1 MPSLRRTMA
10 LTRYHLHK
18 RNCVGIFPLLC
29 AFLCGVLLT
38 ALIANTSPTCSPT
51 GRVYD
56 PENSYFLILLI
67 VTAPENFERRSTI
80 RETYLNLRPR
90 MINESYQ
97 EELIHIPPLNERG
110 HVQLE
115 SVAKQRQL
123 LGNYRAWQQKPIK
136 NIKVINFKIK
146 PLFAIGL
153 YGQPKNVRRA
163 IYEEQRVF
171 GDILELEQLQ
181 DSYANLTAKV
191 LHSMRKIDEKYDF
204 KYLAKLDDDTYVKLD
219 LLAEDLLSYYEKLH
233 QVQQQQQQHKTE
245 NHPNNNNHHKGAPLL
260 ELYWGYFRG
269 AATIQKHGV
278 WQETD
283 YTLCDRYGPYAL
295 GGGYVLSKG
304 LVSYIAT
311 YAEQLSLYKSE
322 DIAVGT
328 WLAPFRNIHRRH
340 DVRFDTAWK
349 ARACKDYHMLLHK
362 RTARHMRD
370 LYAGELCTHEEDQP
384 DGKPAALPKEYF
396 YDWTQPPSS
405 CCKTA
410 V

>member
-1 MPSLRRTMA
+1 MSLRRLMA

-18 RNCVGIFPLLC
+18 RHCVGYIPLIC
-29 AFLCGVLLT
+29 AFLFGVLLT
-38 ALIANTSPTCSPT
+38 ALIANTNPSCAPL
-51 GRVYD
+51 GRLYD
-56 PENSYFLILLI
+56 PENSYFLILLV
-67 VTAPENFERRSTI
+67 VTAPENFERRTTI

-90 MINESYQ
+90 LINESYQ
-97 EELIHIPPLNERG
+97 DELIHIPPPLNEHG
-110 HVQLE
+110 QVQPD
-115 SVAKQRQL
+115 SIATQRQL
-123 LGNYRAWQQKPIK
+123 LANYRQWQEKPIK

-146 PLFAIGL
+146 TLFAIGTG
-153 YGQPKNVRRA
+153 GQPKNVRRA
-163 IYEEQRVF
+163 LYEEQRVF
-171 GDILELEQLQ
+171 GDILELEDLH
-181 DSYANLTAKV
+181 DSYGNLTVKV
-191 LHSMRKIDEKYDF
+191 LRSMQHIDTKYDF

-233 QVQQQQQQHKTE
+233 REHQAS
-245 NHPNNNNHHKGAPLL
+245 PSGAIPI

-278 WQETD
+278 WQEHD
-283 YTLCDRYGPYAL
+283 YKLCDRYGPYAL

-304 LVSYIAT
+304 LVSFIAS
-311 YAEQLSLYKSE
+311 YADRLSAYRSE

-349 ARACKDYHMLLHK
+349 PRACQNYHLLLHK

-370 LYAGELCTHEEDQP
+370 LYRGEMCTHEEDT
-384 DGKPAALPKEYF
+384 PAAGGGGPTPAEYY
-396 YDWTQPPSS
+396 YDWSQPPSS
-405 CCKTA
+405 CCRTL

>member
-1 MPSLRRTMA
+1 MA
-10 LTRYHLHK
+10 LTRYYLHK
-18 RNCVGIFPLLC
+18 RTCVGIVPLVC
-29 AFLCGVLLT
+29 AFLFGILLT
-38 ALIANTSPTCSPT
+38 VLFANTNPACTPV

-56 PENSYFLILLI
+56 PENSYFLMLLI
-67 VTAPENFERRSTI
+67 VTAPENFERRTTI

-97 EELIHIPPLNERG
+97 EELIHIPPFNDRG
-110 HVQLE
+110 QIMLE
-115 SVAKQRQL
+115 SIETQRHL
-123 LGNYRAWQQKPIK
+123 LTNYRAWLQKPIK

-153 YGQPKNVRRA
+153 HGQPKNIRRA

-171 GDILELEQLQ
+171 GDILELEEVQ
-181 DSYANLTAKV
+181 DSYANLTRKL
-191 LHSMRKIDEKYDF
+191 LHSMQKIDAKYDF

-219 LLAEDLLSYYEKLH
+219 VLAEDLLSYYEKLH
-233 QVQQQQQQHKTE
+233 QVQRQHKGTQG
-245 NHPNNNNHHKGAPLL
+245 PM

-269 AATIQKHGV
+269 AATIQKQGA
-278 WQETD
+278 WQEKD
-283 YTLCDRYGPYAL
+283 YFLCDRYGPYAL

-304 LVSYIAT
+304 LVSFIAT
-311 YAEQLSLYKSE
+311 YADQLTMYKSE

-349 ARACKDYHMLLHK
+349 PRACQDYHMLLHK
-362 RTARHMRD
+362 RTARHMREI
-370 LYAGELCTHEEDQP
+370 YAGEMCTHEEDQP
-384 DGKPAALPKEYF
+384 AGGRALPKEYF
-396 YDWTQPPSS
+396 YDWTLPPSM
-405 CCKTA
+405 CCKTT

>member
-1 MPSLRRTMA
+1 MSSLRRTMA

-18 RNCVGIFPLLC
+18 RTFVGFVPLLC
-29 AFLCGVLLT
+29 AFLLGMLVT
-38 ALIANTSPTCSPT
+38 ALIANTNPSCAPV

-67 VTAPENFERRSTI
+67 VTAPENFERRTTI

-97 EELIHIPPLNERG
+97 EELIHIPPYNERG
-110 HVQLE
+110 HLQHE
-115 SVAKQRQL
+115 SVEVQRTL
-123 LGNYRAWQQKPIK
+123 LTNYRAWLQKPIK

-146 PLFAIGL
+146 PLFAIGMH
-153 YGQPKNVRRA
+153 GQPKNIRRA

-171 GDILELEQLQ
+171 GDILELEALQ
-181 DSYANLTAKV
+181 DSYANLTSKL
-191 LHSMRKIDEKYDF
+191 LHSMRKIDAKYDF
-204 KYLAKLDDDTYVKLD
+204 RYLAKLDDDTYVKLD
-219 LLAEDLLSYYEKLH
+219 VLAEDLLSYYEKLH
-233 QVQQQQQQHKTE
+233 QVQQQQP
-245 NHPNNNNHHKGAPLL
+245 HPNKGPM

-269 AATIQKHGV
+269 AATIQKQGA
-278 WQETD
+278 WQEKD
-283 YTLCDRYGPYAL
+283 YSLCDRYGPYAL

-311 YAEQLSLYKSE
+311 YADQLSMYKSE

-349 ARACKDYHMLLHK
+349 PRACKDYHMLLHK

-370 LYAGELCTHEEDQP
+370 LYAGEMCTHEED
-384 DGKPAALPKEYF
+384 KPTGALPREYY
-396 YDWTQPPSS
+396 YDWTQPPST
-405 CCKTA
+405 CCNTA

>member
-1 MPSLRRTMA
+1 MA

-18 RNCVGIFPLLC
+18 RSCVGIVPLVC

-38 ALIANTSPTCSPT
+38 ALIANTKPACAPL
-51 GRVYD
+51 GQLYD
-56 PENSYFLILLI
+56 PENSYFLLLLI
-67 VTAPENFERRSTI
+67 VTAPENFERRTTI

-97 EELIHIPPLNERG
+97 EAIIHIPTYNERG
-110 HVQLE
+110 QLQQE
-115 SVAKQRQL
+115 SVETQRQL
-123 LGNYRAWQQKPIK
+123 LANYRAWLEKPVR

-153 YGQPKNVRRA
+153 HGQPKNIRRA

-171 GDILELEQLQ
+171 GDILELNELQ

-191 LHSMRKIDEKYDF
+191 VQSMQKIDAKYDF
-204 KYLAKLDDDTYVKLD
+204 RYLAKLDDDTYVKLD

-233 QVQQQQQQHKTE
+233 REAGQQARK
-245 NHPNNNNHHKGAPLL
+245 PSKSGAGTPI

-269 AATIQKHGV
+269 AATIQKHGA
-278 WQETD
+278 WQEHD
-283 YTLCDRYGPYAL
+283 YSLCDRYGPYAL

-304 LVSYIAT
+304 LVSYIA
-311 YAEQLSLYKSE
+311 QNGDRLNLYRSE
-322 DIAVGT
+322 DIAVGS

-349 ARACKDYHMLLHK
+349 ARACKNYHMLLHK
-362 RTARHMRD
+362 RTAQHMKD
-370 LYAGELCTHEEDQP
+370 LYAGELCTHEENASAGSSPQ
-384 DGKPAALPKEYF
+384 PKEYF

-405 CCKTA
+405 CCKTG

>member
-1 MPSLRRTMA
+1 MSSFRRIMA

-18 RNCVGIFPLLC
+18 RTCVGIVPLLC
-29 AFLCGVLLT
+29 AFLFGVFLT
-38 ALIANTSPTCSPT
+38 ALIANTNPACAPM

-67 VTAPENFERRSTI
+67 VTAPENFERRTTI

-97 EELIHIPPLNERG
+97 EELIHIPSFNDRG
-110 HVQLE
+110 HIKLE
-115 SVAKQRQL
+115 SIETQRQL
-123 LGNYRAWQQKPIK
+123 LTNYRAWLQKPIK

-146 PLFAIGL
+146 PLFAIGVH
-153 YGQPKNVRRA
+153 GQPKNIRRA

-171 GDILELEQLQ
+171 GDILELEELQ
-181 DSYANLTAKV
+181 DSYANLTSKL
-191 LHSMRKIDEKYDF
+191 LHSMQKIDAKYDF
-204 KYLAKLDDDTYVKLD
+204 RYLAKLDDDTYVKLD
-219 LLAEDLLSYYEKLH
+219 VLAEDLLSYYEKLH
-233 QVQQQQQQHKTE
+233 QVQQHQ
-245 NHPNNNNHHKGAPLL
+245 KGKGPM

-269 AATIQKHGV
+269 AATIQKQGA
-278 WQETD
+278 WQEKD
-283 YTLCDRYGPYAL
+283 YVLCDRYGPYAL

-311 YAEQLSLYKSE
+311 YADQLTMYKSE

-349 ARACKDYHMLLHK
+349 PRACQDYHMLLHK

-370 LYAGELCTHEEDQP
+370 IYAGEMCTHEEDQP
-384 DGKPAALPKEYF
+384 SGGGTLPKEYF
-396 YDWTQPPSS
+396 YDWTQPPSL
-405 CCKTA
+405 CCKTT

>member
-1 MPSLRRTMA
+1 MA

-18 RNCVGIFPLLC
+18 RNCASFVPLLFG
-29 AFLCGVLLT
+29 FLCGVLL
-38 ALIANTSPTCSPT
+38 AVWIVNTNPTCSPM

-67 VTAPENFERRSTI
+67 VTAPENFERRTTI

-97 EELIHIPPLNERG
+97 EELIHIPSFNERG
-110 HVQLE
+110 QIQLE
-115 SVAKQRQL
+115 PIETQRQL
-123 LGNYRAWQQKPIK
+123 LSAYRGWLRKPIK

-146 PLFAIGL
+146 PLFAIGMH
-153 YGQPKNVRRA
+153 GQPKNIRRA

-181 DSYANLTAKV
+181 DSYANLTSKV
-191 LHSMRKIDEKYDF
+191 LQSMQKIDEKYDF

-233 QVQQQQQQHKTE
+233 QVQKQQR
-245 NHPNNNNHHKGAPLL
+245 KGGPL

-269 AATIQKHGV
+269 AATIQKQGV
-278 WQETD
+278 WQEKD
-283 YTLCDRYGPYAL
+283 YLLCDRYGPYAL

-311 YAEQLSLYKSE
+311 YADQLTLYKSE

-328 WLAPFRNIHRRH
+328 WLTPFRNIHRRH
-340 DVRFDTAWK
+340 DARFDTAWK

-384 DGKPAALPKEYF
+384 EGRPVALPKEYF

>member
-1 MPSLRRTMA
+1 MKLRRLMA
-10 LTRYHLHK
+10 FTRYQLHK
-18 RNCVGIFPLLC
+18 RHCVSGYVPLVC
-29 AFLCGVLLT
+29 AFLLGVLLT
-38 ALIANTSPTCSPT
+38 ALFVNTGPTCAPV

-56 PENSYFLILLI
+56 PENSFFLILLVI
-67 VTAPENFERRSTI
+67 TAPENFERRTTI

-90 MINESYQ
+90 LINESYQ
-97 EELIHIPPLNERG
+97 DELIHIPPVNERG
-110 HVQLE
+110 QVE
-115 SVAKQRQL
+115 PDSVATQRKL
-123 LGNYRAWQQKPIK
+123 LNSFRLWREKPIK

-153 YGQPKNVRRA
+153 GEQPKNVRRA

-171 GDILELEQLQ
+171 SDILELENLH
-181 DSYANLTAKV
+181 DSYGNLTTKV
-191 LHSMRKIDEKYDF
+191 LRSMQHIDAKYDF

-233 QVQQQQQQHKTE
+233 RERSVLPSASTDV
-245 NHPNNNNHHKGAPLL
+245 PT

-269 AATIQKHGV
+269 AATIQKHGA
-278 WQETD
+278 WQEHD

-311 YAEQLSLYKSE
+311 NADRLSAYRSE
-322 DIAVGT
+322 DISVGT

-349 ARACKDYHMLLHK
+349 ARACRDYHILLHK
-362 RTARHMRD
+362 RSAHHMRD
-370 LYAGELCTHEEDQP
+370 LYRGELCTHEEDA
-384 DGKPAALPKEYF
+384 PAASNGSPTPREYY

-405 CCKTA
+405 CCKT
-410 V
+410 VV

>member
-1 MPSLRRTMA
+1 MA

-18 RNCVGIFPLLC
+18 RSCVGIVPLVC

-38 ALIANTSPTCSPT
+38 ALIANTNPACSPV
-51 GRVYD
+51 GRIYD

-67 VTAPENFERRSTI
+67 VTAPENFERRTTI

-97 EELIHIPPLNERG
+97 EELIHIPSYNARG
-110 HVQLE
+110 HVQPE
-115 SVAKQRQL
+115 TVDIQREL
-123 LGNYRAWQQKPIK
+123 LKNYRVWLEKPIK

-153 YGQPKNVRRA
+153 HGQPKNIRRA

-171 GDILELEQLQ
+171 GDVLELEELQ
-181 DSYANLTAKV
+181 DSYANLTSKV

-219 LLAEDLLSYYEKLH
+219 VLAEDLLSYYEKWH
-233 QVQQQQQQHKTE
+233 RVQQQQQQNQATRS
-245 NHPNNNNHHKGAPLL
+245 PM

-269 AATIQKHGV
+269 AATIQKHGA
-278 WQETD
+278 WQEND
-283 YTLCDRYGPYAL
+283 YHLCDRYGPYAL

-304 LVSYIAT
+304 LVSFIAT
-311 YAEQLSLYKSE
+311 YADQLTMYKSE
-322 DIAVGT
+322 DIAVGS
-328 WLAPFRNIHRRH
+328 WLAPFRNVHRRH

-349 ARACKDYHMLLHK
+349 ARACRDYHMLLHK

-370 LYAGELCTHEEDQP
+370 LYRGELCTHEEDL
-384 DGKPAALPKEYF
+384 PAAGAAARGALPKEYF

>member
-1 MPSLRRTMA
+1 MSLRRTMA

-18 RNCVGIFPLLC
+18 RSCVGIVPLVC

-38 ALIANTSPTCSPT
+38 ALVANTKPACAPL
-51 GRVYD
+51 GRLYD
-56 PENSYFLILLI
+56 PENSYFLLLLI
-67 VTAPENFERRSTI
+67 VTAPENFERRTTI

-97 EELIHIPPLNERG
+97 EEVIHIPTFNEHG
-110 HVQLE
+110 HLQHE
-115 SVAKQRQL
+115 SVQTQRQL
-123 LGNYRAWQQKPIK
+123 LDNYRAWLEKPVK

-146 PLFAIGL
+146 PLFTIGL
-153 YGQPKNVRRA
+153 LGQPKNIRRA

-171 GDILELEQLQ
+171 GDILELEDLQ

-191 LHSMRKIDEKYDF
+191 VESMKKIDAKYDF
-204 KYLAKLDDDTYVKLD
+204 RYLAKLDDDTYVKLD
-219 LLAEDLLSYYEKLH
+219 LLAEDLMSYYEKLH
-233 QVQQQQQQHKTE
+233 RTKR
-245 NHPNNNNHHKGAPLL
+245 HPPKQPSTDSGTPL

-269 AATIQKHGV
+269 AASIKKQGV
-278 WQETD
+278 WQEHD
-283 YTLCDRYGPYAL
+283 YSLCDRYGPYAL

-304 LVSYIAT
+304 LVSFIAS
-311 YAEQLSLYKSE
+311 YADRLSLYKSE
-322 DIAVGT
+322 DISMGS

-349 ARACKDYHMLLHK
+349 ARTCKNYHLLLHK
-362 RTARHMRD
+362 RTAQHMRE
-370 LYAGELCTHEEDQP
+370 LYAGEMCSREEGVSEGSNPQ
-384 DGKPAALPKEYF
+384 PKEYF

-405 CCKTA
+405 CCKTG

>member
-1 MPSLRRTMA
+1 MSSLRRTMA

-18 RNCVGIFPLLC
+18 RTCVGIVPLLC
-29 AFLCGVLLT
+29 AFLFGVLLT
-38 ALIANTSPTCSPT
+38 ALFANTNPACTPM

-56 PENSYFLILLI
+56 PENSYFLMLLI
-67 VTAPENFERRSTI
+67 MTAPENFERRTTI

-97 EELIHIPPLNERG
+97 EELIHIPPFNDRG
-110 HVQLE
+110 QIILE
-115 SVAKQRQL
+115 SIDTQRQL
-123 LGNYRAWQQKPIK
+123 LKNYRAWLQKPIK

-146 PLFAIGL
+146 PLFAIGMHD
-153 YGQPKNVRRA
+153 QPKNIRRK

-171 GDILELEQLQ
+171 GDILELEELQ
-181 DSYANLTAKV
+181 DSYANLTSKL
-191 LHSMRKIDEKYDF
+191 LHSMQKIDAKYDF
-204 KYLAKLDDDTYVKLD
+204 RYLAKLDDDTYVKLD
-219 LLAEDLLSYYEKLH
+219 VLAEDLLSYYEKLH
-233 QVQQQQQQHKTE
+233 QVQKQQQK
-245 NHPNNNNHHKGAPLL
+245 NNKGPM

-269 AATIQKHGV
+269 AATIQKQGA
-278 WQETD
+278 WQEKD
-283 YTLCDRYGPYAL
+283 YFLCDRYGPYAL

-311 YAEQLSLYKSE
+311 YADQLTMYKSE

-349 ARACKDYHMLLHK
+349 PRACQAYHMLLHK

-370 LYAGELCTHEEDQP
+370 IYAGEMCTHEEDQQP
-384 DGKPAALPKEYF
+384 SGGGTLPKEYF
-396 YDWTQPPSS
+396 YDWTQPPSL